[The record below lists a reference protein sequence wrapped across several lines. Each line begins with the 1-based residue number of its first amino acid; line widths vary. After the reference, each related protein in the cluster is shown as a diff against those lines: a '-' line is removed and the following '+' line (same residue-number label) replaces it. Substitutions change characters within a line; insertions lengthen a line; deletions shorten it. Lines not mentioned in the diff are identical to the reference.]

1 MRKIRFIL
9 FSIIVVL
16 GLMGL
21 SCSKQEDTPVDP
33 PTTGTISGMITEQ
46 TTGIALES
54 ASVFTE
60 PATSLVT
67 TDANGAY
74 RITTVEPGDYSVTAV
89 KNGYDTMSVAV
100 TVTAGAETI
109 ADFIMVKTDS
119 TGSRYF
125 GDLQG
130 VVRNSKNGL
139 PIPKVNIF
147 TVPASQSVTTDDIGK
162 YKIENIA
169 IGEYVVTA
177 EKAGYDTVNI
187 SVVIQ
192 AGQITEADFF
202 LTEVDTSTPPTTGMI
217 EGTVR
222 DAQTG
227 AALSGAVLSTDPTTD
242 VVTSAGDGSYSF
254 ENMTPGEY
262 TISISKTGYQNSTVS
277 VTVTAGKTTRADIVL
292 IPSFGSISGIVK
304 DATTELPI
312 QGVNI
317 QTDPAT
323 SSVTT
328 DSDGR
333 YNISGITPGQY
344 KMKASKTG
352 YIDAEIPVVVTAGNE
367 TAADIP
373 MQPGK

>member
-1 MRKIRFIL
+1 MRKIRFVL
-9 FSIIVVL
+9 FSIIIAF
-16 GLMGL
+16 GAMGI
-21 SCSKQEDTPVDP
+21 SCSKEEETPVDP
-33 PTTGTISGMITEQ
+33 PTKGTITGKITEQ
-46 TTGIALES
+46 TTGLALES
-54 ASVFTE
+54 ASVFTD

-67 TDANGAY
+67 TDASGDYKIN
-74 RITTVEPGDYSVTAV
+74 TVEPGDYTVTAV
-89 KNGYDTMSVAV
+89 KTGFDTMSIAV
-100 TVTAGAETI
+100 TVTAGAETV
-109 ADFIMVKTDS
+109 ADFIMQETDS

-125 GDLQG
+125 GDLKG

-147 TVPASQSVTTDDIGK
+147 TTPASQSVTTDDIGQYEIK
-162 YKIENIA
+162 NITV
-169 IGEYVVTA
+169 GEYTATA
-177 EKAGYDTVNI
+177 EKAGYDTVKI

-192 AGQITEADFF
+192 AGQITTADFF

-242 VVTSAGDGSYSF
+242 VVTSSSDGSFSF
-254 ENMTPGEY
+254 ENITPGEY
-262 TISISKTGYQNSTVS
+262 SISVTKNGYQNASVS

-292 IPSFGSISGIVK
+292 LPSFGSISGVVK

-333 YNISGITPGQY
+333 YTISGITPGSY
-344 KMKASKTG
+344 KVKTSKSG
-352 YIDAEIPVVVTAGNE
+352 YADAEIPVVVTAGNE

>member
-1 MRKIRFIL
+1 MKKIRFIL
-9 FSIIVVL
+9 FSIIVAFSV
-16 GLMGL
+16 MGL
-21 SCSKQEDTPVDP
+21 SCSEEEDAPVDP
-33 PTTGTISGMITEQ
+33 PTTGTISGVITEQ

-109 ADFIMVKTDS
+109 ADFIMEKTDS

-130 VVRNSKNGL
+130 VVRNSQNGL

-147 TVPASQSVTTDDIGK
+147 TVPASQSVTTDDIGQ

-227 AALSGAVLSTDPTTD
+227 ASISGAVLSTDPTTD
-242 VVTSAGDGSYSF
+242 VVTSSGDGSYSF
-254 ENMTPGEY
+254 ENITPGEY
-262 TISISKTGYQNSTVS
+262 TISIAKTGYQNASIS
-277 VTVTAGKTTRADIVL
+277 VTVTAGKTSRADIVL
-292 IPSFGSISGIVK
+292 IQSYGSISGIVK

-333 YNISGITPGQY
+333 YKISGITPGSFTV
-344 KMKASKTG
+344 KASKAG
-352 YIDAEIPVVVTAGNE
+352 YADAEIPVVVTAGNE

>member
-1 MRKIRFIL
+1 
-9 FSIIVVL
+9 
-16 GLMGL
+16 
-21 SCSKQEDTPVDP
+21 
-33 PTTGTISGMITEQ
+33 
-46 TTGIALES
+46 
-54 ASVFTE
+54 
-60 PATSLVT
+60 
-67 TDANGAY
+67 
-74 RITTVEPGDYSVTAV
+74 
-89 KNGYDTMSVAV
+89 
-100 TVTAGAETI
+100 
-109 ADFIMVKTDS
+109 
-119 TGSRYF
+119 SRYF

-130 VVRNSKNGL
+130 VVRNSQNGL

-147 TVPASQSVTTDDIGK
+147 TVPASQSVTTDDIGQ
-162 YKIENIA
+162 YKIKNIA

-227 AALSGAVLSTDPTTD
+227 ALVSGVVLSTDPTTD
-242 VVTSAGDGSYSF
+242 VVTTSADGSFSF
-254 ENMTPGEY
+254 EKITPGEY
-262 TISISKTGYQNSTVS
+262 TISATKTGYQNANAS
-277 VTVTAGKTTRADIVL
+277 VTVTAGNTTRADIVL
-292 IPSFGSISGIVK
+292 TQSFGSITGVVK
-304 DATTELPI
+304 DAATELPI
-312 QGVNI
+312 QGANI

-333 YNISGITPGQY
+333 YEIKGITPNSY
-344 KMKASKTG
+344 KVKASKTG
-352 YIDAEIPVVVTAGNE
+352 YADAEIPVVVTAGNE